1 MEGADGVER
10 VQGDTTTERTE
21 EARSPAA
28 LLVYALV
35 LIAGSAALSWEV
47 LWQLEASLA
56 IGVSA
61 KGTAITL
68 AATMAGMSAGSA
80 LMGRALRGRA
90 VVRPLRIYGT
100 LEVVVA
106 LSGLVLLPGFRW
118 VERLDGAIYA
128 PHPVLAPVAHLVAIL
143 ALLGPATLAM
153 GATIPVFGLLARTT
167 RSPISTLY
175 ALNTAGAAAGV
186 LLVSFVVL
194 PYLGVELSAIALAC
208 VNLGVAAAAW
218 LSRTTARAGERE
230 REREGSA
237 AAARAYP
244 ADAAARFATPLVFL
258 SGFVSFALEVAWF
271 RALRAAFLSTT
282 QSFALMLASVL
293 VPLAAGARFAAWLA
307 KKKVRLGSIVAA
319 AGVAVLVATPIVERF
334 DRIADATIFGYWATN
349 GAWLG
354 VSLLVLGPAMLLL
367 GTCLPWIL
375 DAHVEPAQW
384 GRSYAVNTIGA
395 VAGSLVA
402 AWIFL
407 PAMGFTRTAWLLG
420 AVLVLAALVALEGR
434 ARSRAAV
441 AGVAALTVAMVAESG
456 IGRARVLGNFNSP
469 VTRVLSFDEGPNSS
483 VVVADTADHARMLV
497 IDGFSATDV
506 SANSHYM
513 VWMGR
518 LPMVLHPEPKR
529 ALVICFGTGQTA
541 NAVRL
546 EGPESLDIVEL
557 NPAVL
562 QAAHFFDA
570 NHAVLEDARV
580 HPHVMDGRAWLRRT
594 DHVYDVITLEPMPPN
609 FAGVNSLYSQ
619 EFYELAAARLAPG
632 GVVAQWVPFHL
643 LSVHD
648 AVAITATFHAVF
660 PDSLLWIDPRD
671 HTGIVV
677 GRKGTPTAAFAT
689 SWPGLGRTGIVR
701 DMDDAAIRRSVALA
715 GAAMTTYAR
724 SGEVVT
730 DDNQLL
736 SYGPERHRAY
746 TITKEMLLENLAL
759 VYQTASTTPR

>member
-1 MEGADGVER
+1 VSR
-10 VQGDTTTERTE
+10 V
-21 EARSPAA
+21 
-28 LLVYALV
+28 LVYALV
-35 LIAGSAALSWEV
+35 LVAGSAALSWEV
-47 LWQLEASLA
+47 LWQLQASLA

-61 KGTAITL
+61 KGTAVTL
-68 AATMAGMSAGSA
+68 AATMAGMSAGST
-80 LMGRALRGRA
+80 LMGRALRGRDVA
-90 VVRPLRIYGT
+90 RPLRIYGT

-106 LSGLVLLPGFRW
+106 VAGLLLLPGFRW
-118 VERLDGAIYA
+118 IERLDGAIYA
-128 PHPVLAPVAHLVAIL
+128 AHPMLASIVHLVAIL
-143 ALLGPATLAM
+143 CLLGPATMAM
-153 GATIPVFGLLARTT
+153 GATVPVFGLLARAT

-208 VNLGVAAAAW
+208 VNLGVAAASW
-218 LSRTTARAGERE
+218 LSRPPARANENENDAKSEEPAPEAEQVARE
-230 REREGSA
+230 A
-237 AAARAYP
+237 AAP
-244 ADAAARFATPLVFL
+244 ALVRFATPLVFL

-282 QSFALMLASVL
+282 QSFALMLAAVL

-307 KKKVRLGSIVAA
+307 KKKVRIGSVLAA

-334 DRIADATIFGYWATN
+334 DRIADATISSYWATN
-349 GAWLG
+349 AAWLG
-354 VSLLVLGPAMLLL
+354 VSLLVLGPAMLLV

-375 DAHVEPAQW
+375 NAHVEPAQW
-384 GRSYAVNTIGA
+384 GRSYAVNTGGA
-395 VAGSLVA
+395 VAGSLAA
-402 AWIFL
+402 AWVFL

-420 AVLVLAALVALEGR
+420 AVLVVAAVATLDGRDRSLAALAGGLGLF
-434 ARSRAAV
+434 AAI
-441 AGVAALTVAMVAESG
+441 VAESG

-518 LPMVLHPEPKR
+518 LPMLLHPDPKR

-562 QAAHFFDA
+562 RAAHLFDA
-570 NHAVLEDARV
+570 NHAVLEDPRV

-609 FAGVNSLYSQ
+609 FAGVNSLYSE
-619 EFYELAAARLAPG
+619 EFYRFAAARLAPG

-648 AVAITATFHAVF
+648 ALAITATFHAVF

-677 GRKGTPTAAFAT
+677 GRQGTPSAELAT
-689 SWPGLGRTGIVR
+689 SWPGLARAGITR
-701 DMDDAAIRRSVALA
+701 DMDNAAIASSVALA

-724 SGEVVT
+724 SGEVIT

-746 TITKEMLLENLAL
+746 TITKEMLLGNLAL
-759 VYQTASTTPR
+759 VYRVSSTTPR

>member
-1 MEGADGVER
+1 MSR
-10 VQGDTTTERTE
+10 V
-21 EARSPAA
+21 
-28 LLVYALV
+28 LVYALV
-35 LIAGSAALSWEV
+35 LVAGSAALSWEV
-47 LWQLEASLA
+47 LWQLQASLA

-61 KGTAITL
+61 KGTAVTL
-68 AATMAGMSAGSA
+68 AATMAGMSAGST
-80 LMGRALRGRA
+80 LMGRALRGRDVA
-90 VVRPLRIYGT
+90 RPLRIYGT

-106 LSGLVLLPGFRW
+106 VSGLVLLPGFRW
-118 VERLDGAIYA
+118 IERLDGAIYA
-128 PHPVLAPVAHLVAIL
+128 AHPVLASVVHLGAIL
-143 ALLGPATLAM
+143 SLLGPATMAM
-153 GATIPVFGLLARTT
+153 GATVPVFGLLARAT

-175 ALNTAGAAAGV
+175 AVNTAGAAAGV

-208 VNLGVAAAAW
+208 VNLGVAAASW
-218 LSRTTARAGERE
+218 LARPPAASADASVEQPALEVGHTARE
-230 REREGSA
+230 A
-237 AAARAYP
+237 AAP
-244 ADAAARFATPLVFL
+244 ALVRFATPLVFL
-258 SGFVSFALEVAWF
+258 SGFVSFALEVTWF

-282 QSFALMLASVL
+282 QSFALMLAAVL
-293 VPLAAGARFAAWLA
+293 VPLAAGARFTAWLA
-307 KKKVRLGSIVAA
+307 RKKVRLGSVLAA
-319 AGVAVLVATPIVERF
+319 AGIAVLVATPIVERF
-334 DRIADATIFGYWATN
+334 DRIADATMSSYWATN
-349 GAWLG
+349 AAWLG
-354 VSLLVLGPAMLLL
+354 VSLLVLGPAMLLV

-384 GRSYAVNTIGA
+384 GRCYAVNTIGA

-402 AWIFL
+402 AWVLL
-407 PAMGFTRTAWLLG
+407 PAVGLTRTAWLLG
-420 AVLVLAALVALEGR
+420 TMLVLAALGTLDGHRRGR
-434 ARSRAAV
+434 GLAAV
-441 AGVAALTVAMVAESG
+441 AGGLGLGLAIVAESG
-456 IGRARVLGNFNSP
+456 VGTARVLGNFNSP
-469 VTRVLSFDEGPNSS
+469 VTRVLSFEEGPNSS

-518 LPMVLHPEPKR
+518 LPMLLHPDPKR

-546 EGPESLDIVEL
+546 ERPESLDIVEL

-562 QAAHFFDA
+562 RAAHLFDA
-570 NHAVLEDARV
+570 NHAVLEDPHV

-609 FAGVNSLYSQ
+609 FAGVNSLYSE
-619 EFYELAAARLAPG
+619 EFYRLAAARLAPG

-677 GRKGTPTAAFAT
+677 GRQGTLSAAFAT
-689 SWPGLGRTGIVR
+689 SWPGLTRARITR
-701 DMDDAAIRRSVALA
+701 DMDDAAITSSVALA

-724 SGEVVT
+724 SGEVIT

-746 TITKEMLLENLAL
+746 TITKEMLLGNLAL
-759 VYQTASTTPR
+759 VYRVSSTTPR